1 MILYLKWYEEHRP
14 HQGLGGQTPNEVYY
28 GRLPANEQPRFEP
41 RKKWPRDS
49 LCAAPQAPVKS
60 RRGARLELS
69 ITFLNGHSQL
79 PIVELKKVA

>member
-1 MILYLKWYEEHRP
+1 MKNTVRIKGWADELQTRFTFDRP
-14 HQGLGGQTPNEVYY
+14 
-28 GRLPANEQPRFEP
+28 PANEQPRFEP

-60 RRGARLELS
+60 RRGARLELA